1 MTKGKKVALYLR
13 VSTDKQTTANQ
24 RRELTA
30 WAERCG
36 HEVVTVFEDACISGS
51 KGRDKRP
58 GFDAMLKAAVRR
70 EFDILAV
77 WSTDRVSRSLQ
88 HLIETLQTLREAQ
101 RDLYIATQALD
112 TSTPSGRALYQM
124 LGVFAEFEREMIV
137 ARTNAGIARAR
148 RERQER
154 QTDRAANYQP

>member
-58 GFDAMLKAAVRR
+58 GSDAMLKAAVRR

-77 WSTDRVSRSLQ
+77 WSTDRVQPLAATLDRDSANAARGSARSLYR
-88 HLIETLQTLREAQ
+88 H
-101 RDLYIATQALD
+101 
-112 TSTPSGRALYQM
+112 
-124 LGVFAEFEREMIV
+124 
-137 ARTNAGIARAR
+137 AGA
-148 RERQER
+148 
-154 QTDRAANYQP
+154 